1 MKNSNLRPPIIR
13 IGLSIGLVWVAAVLQ
28 INFQPNAAAADQTSI
43 FLLEAV
49 EVDSATLYLGKIARI
64 DGPDPQLIQQ
74 LNDVVIA
81 KAPLAGRDRII
92 EAGYVELRLRQ
103 NGFDIATL
111 ALQGSPH
118 VRATRSYTDI
128 SKAEIEKIVSD
139 YLYHA
144 TLKENPAANLKDLRV
159 PEHVI
164 LPKGHISYQVVGPQ
178 KTEFLGKIPIVVQFY
193 VNGKLQKKV
202 WTTVTIEMLVN
213 VVVAKNPLRR
223 HKPIDEDDIE
233 LQLMDLAE
241 LPRNVITDPQELIG
255 KRTRQSIG
263 SKTVLRTDLI
273 ELPPLINRGDVVV
286 IIAESEGLRITA
298 LGKAKRRGRLG
309 ERIPVENFDSKKVL
323 HALVIDS
330 RTVKVEL

>member
-1 MKNSNLRPPIIR
+1 MRL
-13 IGLSIGLVWVAAVLQ
+13 GLSIWLIWGAAALQ
-28 INFQPNAAAADQTSI
+28 IIFQSYAAATDQTSI

-49 EVDSATLYLGKIARI
+49 EVDSAALYLGKIARI

-81 KAPLAGRDRII
+81 TSPLPGRDRTI

-103 NGFDIATL
+103 NGFDPAEL
-111 ALQGSPH
+111 VLEGSSH
-118 VRATRSYTDI
+118 VRATRSQTEI
-128 SKAEIEKIVSD
+128 SKTEIEKIVSD

-144 TLKENPAANLKDLRV
+144 ALKENPAANVKALRV
-159 PEHVI
+159 PEHII

-178 KTEFLGKIPIVVQFY
+178 NTEFLGKIPLVVQFY
-193 VNGKLQKKV
+193 VDGKLQKKV
-202 WTTVTIEMLVN
+202 WTTATIEMLVN

-223 HKPIDEDDIE
+223 HKPIGEDDIE

-241 LPRNVITDPQELIG
+241 LPRNVIIDPQELIG

-309 ERIPVENFDSKKVL
+309 ERIPVENFDSKKVFN
-323 HALVIDS
+323 IGIF
-330 RTVKVEL
+330 KII